1 MTIEELF
8 EKHQDEFL
16 QYERD
21 YSLKDKAKDVTL
33 FNMLSDKIPPHKD
46 LIIGAWYEEIF
57 FDVDLDD
64 FVTFFSEEEIVRM
77 IRCGL
82 RYDSERECLCMFV

>member
-21 YSLKDKAKDVTL
+21 SSLKCEPRDITL
-33 FNMLSDKIPPHKD
+33 FNMLSDLAAGGG
-46 LIIGAWYEEIF
+46 LIAGALHEEIF
-57 FDVDLDD
+57 FSVDLND
-64 FVTFFSEEEIVRM
+64 FVRFFSEEEVVRM